1 MLYYNETE
9 FNLSSNSQNWL
20 EDRISNKNS
29 KNFREPLVQ
38 FEKIDQFIITHNK
51 IQFIMIK

>member
-20 EDRISNKNS
+20 KDRISNKNS

>member
-1 MLYYNETE
+1 MLYYNETK

-20 EDRISNKNS
+20 EDRVSNKNS